1 MAKVYYDPARM
12 KSGAE
17 DIEKELKTFND
28 ARQRLEETIDR
39 LPWYDDPTSQSFRNR
54 FKSDARPSM
63 EDAADKMQQYA
74 DLMRQ
79 ASKKYANAIDSG
91 NSNLSS

>member
-17 DIEKELKTFND
+17 AIEKELKTFNA
-28 ARQRLEETIDR
+28 ARERIEIVIDN
-39 LPWYDDPTSQSFRNR
+39 LPWYDDPTSQSYRKR
-54 FKSDARPSM
+54 FNSDARPSM

-74 DLMRQ
+74 DLLRQ